1 MFNYFLTS
9 STDAPSSGDEPESVQ
24 NFFAN
29 LIETIV
35 NFFKNH
41 GVDLAIRLVSA
52 IIIIVIGHYL
62 VKFINKI
69 VISSI
74 RSKKKRSNGI
84 DEVSVVAF
92 ISSCLKF
99 GLNLL
104 LFFLVLGVLNIPL
117 DNVFTILS
125 SAILAI
131 GLALQDLLANFAN
144 GVVLLANKF
153 FKSGDYIET
162 DGTEGTVQEINMLT
176 TVLQS
181 ADGKKI
187 VVPNSSITKS
197 VIVNNSSNE
206 TRRVTINI
214 GVAYGTNVEAA
225 RKALLLAAYS
235 CNKSLT
241 DPEPAVRFS
250 SYGDSAIN
258 LSLRVWVKT
267 DDYWDALFEIN
278 EAVYNYLNK
287 YNIEIAFPQV
297 DVHVNNVS
305 GKKTITSETNS
316 DLNNELDK
324 TKEALILAKINEK
337 QKQEEQDKDMFS
349 SAFKKSKEKA
359 RKSRKNKSE
368 KKNAKEDKWFLF

>member
-9 STDAPSSGDEPESVQ
+9 STDTPSSGDEPESVQ
-24 NFFAN
+24 NFFTN

-125 SAILAI
+125 SAISICFL
-131 GLALQDLLANFAN
+131 
-144 GVVLLANKF
+144 
-153 FKSGDYIET
+153 S
-162 DGTEGTVQEINMLT
+162 
-176 TVLQS
+176 S
-181 ADGKKI
+181 ADTLRASASSRHTTAI
-187 VVPNSSITKS
+187 VS
-197 VIVNNSSNE
+197 
-206 TRRVTINI
+206 
-214 GVAYGTNVEAA
+214 
-225 RKALLLAAYS
+225 
-235 CNKSLT
+235 
-241 DPEPAVRFS
+241 
-250 SYGDSAIN
+250 
-258 LSLRVWVKT
+258 
-267 DDYWDALFEIN
+267 
-278 EAVYNYLNK
+278 
-287 YNIEIAFPQV
+287 
-297 DVHVNNVS
+297 
-305 GKKTITSETNS
+305 
-316 DLNNELDK
+316 
-324 TKEALILAKINEK
+324 
-337 QKQEEQDKDMFS
+337 
-349 SAFKKSKEKA
+349 
-359 RKSRKNKSE
+359 
-368 KKNAKEDKWFLF
+368 